1 MQLADKIGAGAQN
14 PNEGVNIKL
23 VTCTNPHVSDKDLS
37 CIPEQ
42 RSSGN
47 DVLDFCGMSVWKLR
61 FINRNQPGNMLL
73 TAAIC
78 INYEEMM
85 FKIASQTTA
94 QDQMAL
100 DAHALANGAI
110 NTVRHN
116 MLLATADVDFL
127 INHLN

>member
-1 MQLADKIGAGAQN
+1 
-14 PNEGVNIKL
+14 
-23 VTCTNPHVSDKDLS
+23 
-37 CIPEQ
+37 
-42 RSSGN
+42 
-47 DVLDFCGMSVWKLR
+47 
-61 FINRNQPGNMLL
+61 MLL

-100 DAHALANGAI
+100 DAHALATGAI

-127 INHLN
+127 INHLNWKTEPQHAAMQ